1 MSMHPS
7 VAERI
12 TFGRPAETDEVAPIR
27 VAPRPASALVA
38 RILIAA
44 IFIMS
49 GIAKLTDTAG
59 TVDHMVK
66 AGIPAAGT
74 LVYVAAFAE
83 LLGGIAVLFGFL
95 TRLAGVGLIIM
106 MIITTAAFHNFW
118 ALTGD
123 EQKAQMINFMKNL
136 AIIGGLFMLVANGA
150 GRFSIDA
157 KIRRPIEP

>member
-1 MSMHPS
+1 MSIHAS

-12 TFGRPAETDEVAPIR
+12 AFGRPADSDETAPIR
-27 VAPRPASALVA
+27 VAPRPGSALVA

-49 GIAKLTDTAG
+49 GIAKLTDPAG
-59 TVDHMVK
+59 TAEHMVK
-66 AGIPAAGT
+66 AGIPAADS

-83 LLGGIAVLFGFL
+83 IAGGIAVLFGFL
-95 TRLAGVGLIIM
+95 TRLAGVGLIIL
-106 MIITTAAFHNFW
+106 MIITTIAFHHFW
-118 ALTGD
+118 TLTGD

-150 GRFSIDA
+150 GLYSVDA